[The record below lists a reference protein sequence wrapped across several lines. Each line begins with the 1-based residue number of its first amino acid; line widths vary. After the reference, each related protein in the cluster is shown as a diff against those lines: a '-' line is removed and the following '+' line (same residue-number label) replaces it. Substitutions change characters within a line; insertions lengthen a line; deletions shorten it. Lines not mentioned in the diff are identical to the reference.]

1 MKTQALGW
9 LAAGVL
15 AAGLNSSYQNGGME
29 WAHRIADRV
38 EYRTSAVL
46 ALATGHADRFLTAE
60 RSMSSE
66 SKSNNLPSQCQLRT
80 ALAKIQTSMAG
91 SDAEFDRFEAMSA
104 REEAQLARLEAN
116 RTRMEAQMSAQ
127 LVRVR
132 IPAVAISPVVVRVP
146 KVDVCPRVRV
156 NVPRLPVIKMPSIPV
171 VHVEYS
177 GPGPV

>member
-15 AAGLNSSYQNGGME
+15 AAGLNSSYQNGGMQ

-46 ALATGHADRFLTAE
+46 ALATGRADRFLTAE
-60 RSMSSE
+60 QSMSSDSE
-66 SKSNNLPSQCQLRT
+66 TLPSQCQLRT
-80 ALAKIQTSMAG
+80 ALVKIQTSMTGAH
-91 SDAEFDRFEAMSA
+91 SEFDRFEAMTA
-104 REEAQLARLEAN
+104 RQEAQLARLEAN
-116 RTRMEAQMSAQ
+116 RARMEAQ

-132 IPAVAISPVVVRVP
+132 IPAVNINPVVVRVP
-146 KVDVCPRVRV
+146 NVNVCPRVRV
-156 NVPRLPVIKMPSIPV
+156 NVPRVPRVTIPSVPV